1 MDTEVFAE
9 LTKKSPPHVEMQ
21 IVSLLLEYTER
32 IKKASVIRKSTLW
45 YQRNKTGSRQ
55 KNQIYTTVSQ
65 IKQSKK
71 GRSQC
76 VLQQQPLIASGN
88 IRIQKM
94 I

>member
-1 MDTEVFAE
+1 METEVFAE
-9 LTKKSPPHVEMQ
+9 LTKKNPPHVEMR

-32 IKKASVIRKSTLW
+32 IKKASVIRNQHFGIKRGKPAQGKRTKFTTLFP
-45 YQRNKTGSRQ
+45 K
-55 KNQIYTTVSQ
+55 

-76 VLQQQPLIASGN
+76 VLSSQPLIASGN